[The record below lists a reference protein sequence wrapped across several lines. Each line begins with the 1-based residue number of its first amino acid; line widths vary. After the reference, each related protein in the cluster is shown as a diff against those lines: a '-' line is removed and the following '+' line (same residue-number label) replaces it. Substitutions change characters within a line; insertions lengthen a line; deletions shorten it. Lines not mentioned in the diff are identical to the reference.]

1 MIEDHLTNLE
11 LSKKLEELG
20 EPQVSEFYWIKP
32 SSAQKAFVVDKENLG
47 KRDIDTLE
55 YVYSAFLAS
64 ELGEKLPLYLKED
77 ADKGISFSVEV
88 SGLHI
93 WKTYDGKGWAVA
105 YGSRTVSADTLP
117 NALAK
122 MRIYLKENNL
132 LKI

>member
-1 MIEDHLTNLE
+1 MIPKNHVTNLE

-64 ELGEKLPLYLKED
+64 ELGRELPVDIQCRKTPR
-77 ADKGISFSVEV
+77 GWEV
-88 SGLHI
+88 I
-93 WKTYDGKGWAVA
+93 FWGKGPLMRSMKN
-105 YGSRTVSADTLP
+105 SRAMEADTLP

-122 MRIYLKENNL
+122 MLIYLKENNL